1 MKEFVCHAGPH
12 DRQFEERHGLVTIA
26 AVVDGSFT
34 YRTDSGRALL
44 CPGSVLFG
52 NVGACFEC
60 GHDHSVG
67 DRCISFQFSPE
78 YFAEISA
85 TAAGCSRYRFS
96 TAALP
101 VAANIT
107 STIVR
112 LESMAKGALPLRV
125 EEVVA
130 ALAEAV
136 LCAVS
141 GHVAAA
147 GRSSPRDERRVAE
160 VVHYIEAHASEPL
173 DLDALASVARMSKYH
188 FLRTFRRA
196 VGISPH
202 QFLLTLRMRRAALRL
217 ATSSDSVTSISFE
230 AGFKDLSTFNNRFRG
245 QFGLSP
251 RKYRAQ

>member
-12 DRQFEERHGLVTIA
+12 DRRFEERHELVTIS
-26 AVVDGSFT
+26 AVVDGTFT

-44 CPGSVLFG
+44 YPGSLLLG
-52 NVGACFEC
+52 NCGACFEC

-85 TAAGCSRYRFS
+85 TATGSSRYRFS

-101 VAANIT
+101 VATNIT
-107 STIVR
+107 ATVVR

-125 EEVVA
+125 EEVVT
-130 ALAEAV
+130 ALAAAV
-136 LCAVS
+136 LSTVS
-141 GHVAAA
+141 GHARSAVL
-147 GRSSPRDERRVAE
+147 SSPRDERRVAE
-160 VVHYIEAHASEPL
+160 VVQYMEEHATDPL
-173 DLDALASVARMSKYH
+173 DLERLASVARMSKYH

-217 ATSSDSVTSISFE
+217 ATSSDSVTSISME
-230 AGFKDLSTFNNRFRG
+230 AGFKDLSTFNSRFRD